1 MLAHT
6 ETRKSRVLVAAA
18 GLCLGLVLL
27 WLRCAWLQIVCHE
40 HYAERADRIQEQRV
54 LLEPVRGN
62 LLDRRGRVLARDLQT
77 YSISAAPR
85 EMKDPR
91 ATARALAA
99 ILDQPARKLER
110 AFAERPRF
118 LWVARRVPPEIG
130 QRVAA
135 LRARGLYLS
144 TETRRVY
151 PLGPATVEML
161 GRTDLD
167 NVGVE
172 ALELQFDGEL
182 RGRAGWATLFRDGRG
197 RAHRLPR
204 GLRRAPED
212 GREVVLTLDA
222 DLQAIVESHLAAA
235 VDTLHA
241 TRGCAIFLDP
251 RTGEVLASAVVPH
264 LAAAKSRNWA
274 ITDTYEPGSTF
285 KTFVAGAAIEDGL
298 SRPDQV
304 YEASASGVARVAPG
318 AVFTDIHEQASFT
331 LRDAIRWSSNIVM
344 GKLGLIVGPERL
356 YRYATSLGFGSITGV
371 DFPGEAGGKLR
382 PPDRWSARSAS
393 TIAIGHEI
401 AVTPLQLALAYSAV
415 ANGGVLMRPMVA
427 REVRESNGDVV
438 RRFRPEAVQRVF
450 SASTTAM
457 LRDMLLAVVDSGT
470 AKSARVGG
478 MRVAG
483 KTGTTKKFDAAAG
496 RYGRVY
502 LSSFVGFAPADDPS
516 LVGVVVIDEPRG
528 KHYYGGEVAAPVFGR
543 VVADARALPQGPFAS
558 TAAVVAMRPP
568 APAPV
573 VVPDLRLLPPRA
585 AERTLAAHA
594 LRARF
599 RGEGARVLA
608 QAPPAGTAVERG
620 ARVEVWLSTAG
631 DPEGNAM
638 PDLTG
643 LAVREALRR
652 LGLRQVQARIVGRG
666 TVVRQEPAAGTTLPL
681 DGPCTLFCEP
691 RLPAVAPEPAR
702 NAGRPARV
710 GDPLAALAGTG
721 P

>member
-1 MLAHT
+1 M
-6 ETRKSRVLVAAA
+6 AAA
-18 GLCLGLVLL
+18 GLCFGLVML

-40 HYAERADRIQEQRV
+40 HYSERADRIQEQRV

-62 LLDRRGRVLARDLQT
+62 LLDRRGRVLARDVLT

-91 ATARALAA
+91 ATARALAR
-99 ILDQPARKLER
+99 ILDLPARKLER
-110 AFAERPRF
+110 QFAERPRF
-118 LWVARRVPPEIG
+118 LWVARRVPPEVG
-130 QRVAA
+130 GRVAA

-151 PLGPATVEML
+151 PLGPATSEVL

-172 ALELQFDGEL
+172 ALELQFDAEL

-197 RAHRLPR
+197 RSHRLPR

-235 VDTLHA
+235 VDSLRA
-241 TRGCAIFLDP
+241 TRACALFMDP
-251 RTGEVLASAVVPH
+251 RTGEVLASVVVPH
-264 LAAAKSRNWA
+264 LAAAKARNWA
-274 ITDTYEPGSTF
+274 FTDTYEPGSTF
-285 KTFVAGAAIEDGL
+285 KIFVAGAALEDGL
-298 SRPDQV
+298 ARPDQV
-304 YEASASGVARVAPG
+304 YEAAASGVARVAPG
-318 AVFTDIHEQASFT
+318 AVFTDIHEQERFT
-331 LRDAIRWSSNIVM
+331 LRDAIRWSSNIVI
-344 GKLGLIVGPERL
+344 GKLGLVVGPERL
-356 YRYATSLGFGSITGV
+356 YRYATSLGFGSISGV

-382 PPDRWSARSAS
+382 PPDRWSARSAP
-393 TIAIGHEI
+393 TIAIGHEV

-415 ANGGVLMRPMVA
+415 ANGGVLMRPMIA
-427 REVRESNGDVV
+427 REVREADGTVV

-450 SASTTAM
+450 SEQTTASLREM
-457 LRDMLLAVVDSGT
+457 LTAVVDSGT
-470 AKSARVGG
+470 ARSARVDGLP
-478 MRVAG
+478 VAG
-483 KTGTTKKFDAAAG
+483 KTGTTKKYDATTG

-502 LSSFVGFAPADDPS
+502 LSSFAGFAPAGEPS
-516 LVGVVVIDEPRG
+516 VVGVVVIDEPRG
-528 KHYYGGEVAAPVFGR
+528 RRYYGGEVAAPVFGR
-543 VVADARALPQGPFAS
+543 VIEDVRALPQGPL
-558 TAAVVAMRPP
+558 AATSSVVAMRPP

-585 AERTLAAHA
+585 AERTLAAYA
-594 LRARF
+594 LRPRF

-631 DPEGNAM
+631 DPEGDAL

-666 TVVRQEPAAGTTLPL
+666 TVVRQVPAAGTALPIE
-681 DGPCTLFCEP
+681 GPCTLYCEP
-691 RLPAVAPEPAR
+691 GLPAVAPAR
-702 NAGRPARV
+702 AGE
-710 GDPLAALAGTG
+710 GQAAFAGTG